1 MICHIYRIEESGQ
14 QTERRKMS
22 EKKNMFR
29 MILHGG
35 IAILVV
41 FGIVFGLGGCASQ
54 MAVSGREDSAVVLTN
69 AYSSVRYDGCFWK
82 NDLWESKWNSKKK
95 SSAYAQDC
103 SCQDLS
109 LASRDVGHDIGCLGA
124 DVS

>member
-1 MICHIYRIEESGQ
+1 
-14 QTERRKMS
+14 MS

-82 NDLWESKWNSKKK
+82 NDLWESKWNSKK
-95 SSAYAQDC
+95 
-103 SCQDLS
+103 
-109 LASRDVGHDIGCLGA
+109 SRRHTLKIVRVKIYPWQAVMSVMTLGVWVPMYL
-124 DVS
+124 DWELNGDNK